1 MASPPAASGVSST
14 RRPVIYFVTGNQN
27 KLKEVVAILEE
38 ENKNS
43 PLPCDVRALDVDLP
57 ELQGVP
63 RGIAA
68 AKAEAA
74 ARVMAARQQNDS
86 SSGEEGELASAVIV
100 EDTSL
105 CFDALKGLPGP

>member
-1 MASPPAASGVSST
+1 MASSSPPAANGTKKALV
-14 RRPVIYFVTGNQN
+14 YFVTGNQN

-38 ENKNS
+38 ASSSS
-43 PLPCDVRALDVDLP
+43 PLPCEVLALDVDLP

-63 RGIAA
+63 EEIAA

-74 ARVMAARQQNDS
+74 ARVVAARSD
-86 SSGEEGELASAVIV
+86 GERRASAVIV

-105 CFDALKGLPGP
+105 CYDALKGLPGP

>member
-1 MASPPAASGVSST
+1 MASSAPKPLV
-14 RRPVIYFVTGNQN
+14 YFVTGNQN

-38 ENKNS
+38 AASKEAS
-43 PLPCDVRALDVDLP
+43 PLPCEVRALDVDLP

-63 RGIAA
+63 QEIAA

-74 ARVMAARQQNDS
+74 AKVVAARKGDEN
-86 SSGEEGELASAVIV
+86 AVAVIV

>member
-1 MASPPAASGVSST
+1 MASASSK
-14 RRPVIYFVTGNQN
+14 PLIYFVTGNQN

-38 ENKNS
+38 ASKES
-43 PLPCDVRALDVDLP
+43 PLPCEVRALDVDLP
-57 ELQGVP
+57 ELQGAP
-63 RGIAA
+63 QEIAA

-74 ARVMAARQQNDS
+74 AKVVAARRK
-86 SSGEEGELASAVIV
+86 GERADEAVAVIV

>member
-1 MASPPAASGVSST
+1 MASTPIPPARSGNK
-14 RRPVIYFVTGNQN
+14 PLIYFVTGNQN

-38 ENKNS
+38 ASKET
-43 PLPCDVRALDVDLP
+43 PLPCEVKALDVDLP

-63 RGIAA
+63 TEIAA

-74 ARVMAARQQNDS
+74 AKVV
-86 SSGEEGELASAVIV
+86 ASKRTRGDEQKAVAVIV